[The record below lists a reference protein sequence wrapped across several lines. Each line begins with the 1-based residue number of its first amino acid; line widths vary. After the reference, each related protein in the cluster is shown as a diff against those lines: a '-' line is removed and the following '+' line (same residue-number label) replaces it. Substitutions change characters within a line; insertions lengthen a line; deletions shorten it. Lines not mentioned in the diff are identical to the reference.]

1 MQNTILISKLI
12 LIIYERKCPC
22 CSIYVNFGLD
32 YAQSQTIA
40 KPNNL
45 KGFGSKKTKYKIAKI
60 S

>member
-1 MQNTILISKLI
+1 MLKVKLWTRLCSK
-12 LIIYERKCPC
+12 
-22 CSIYVNFGLD
+22 SNFGLD

-45 KGFGSKKTKYKIAKI
+45 KGFGSKKIKYKIAKI